1 MEGQPLA
8 HYRGSSSGPR
18 TIMKFGYTVT
28 DRQNHRSGSC
38 PAQLTIVNIV
48 QEEQVITFLVKLES
62 SFTWFRKLRATFH
75 NCGII
80 SGILEAVNVF

>member
-18 TIMKFGYTVT
+18 TITKLSYTGT

-48 QEEQVITFLVKLES
+48 
-62 SFTWFRKLRATFH
+62 
-75 NCGII
+75 
-80 SGILEAVNVF
+80 